1 MNYCGSIKG
10 MDNHGETI
18 GKLSKCAQI
27 MHLLPGFL
35 RTECSSIFYWILFK
49 ENAMHNKFEF
59 ENLGITT
66 ML

>member
-10 MDNHGETI
+10 MDNHGENV
-18 GKLSKCAQI
+18 GKLNKRAQI
-27 MHLLPGFL
+27 MHSLLREYVTGFL
-35 RTECSSIFYWILFK
+35 K

-59 ENLGITT
+59 ESLGLTT

>member
-10 MDNHGETI
+10 MDNHGENV
-18 GKLSKCAQI
+18 GKLNKRAQI
-27 MHLLPGFL
+27 MQSLLREYVTGFL
-35 RTECSSIFYWILFK
+35 K

-66 ML
+66 MV